1 MASVCP
7 STQWIFLQELQSQS
21 SELQAF
27 ERVFGFDVAEP
38 QCQAI
43 ASKKINMDETK
54 FVRAVSNETRIQL
67 ERGDTL
73 WQF

>member
-43 ASKKINMDETK
+43 ASKNNKHGWNKICKSSIKRN
-54 FVRAVSNETRIQL
+54 
-67 ERGDTL
+67 
-73 WQF
+73 